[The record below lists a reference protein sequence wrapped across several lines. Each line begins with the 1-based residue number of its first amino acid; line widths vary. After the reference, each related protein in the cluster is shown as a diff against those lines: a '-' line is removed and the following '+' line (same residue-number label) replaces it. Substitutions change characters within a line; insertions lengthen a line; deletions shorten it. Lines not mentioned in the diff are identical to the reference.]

1 VYYWEYGIMMYES
14 KIIRVSEDF
23 SHVEAE
29 ASVFEYVFMYNYK
42 DVVCFKIG
50 ELYVGVFYT

>member
-1 VYYWEYGIMMYES
+1 MMYES

-29 ASVFEYVFMYNYK
+29 ASVFEYAFMYNYK